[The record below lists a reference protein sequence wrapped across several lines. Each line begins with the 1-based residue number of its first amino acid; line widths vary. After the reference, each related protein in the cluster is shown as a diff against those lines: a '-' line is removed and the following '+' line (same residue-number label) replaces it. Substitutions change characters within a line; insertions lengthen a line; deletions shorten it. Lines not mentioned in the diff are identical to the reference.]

1 MRMSHQCNNFH
12 CLASL
17 ARGAGT
23 FPSLLPH
30 SRCRKSFEI
39 FSSFDYYFTF
49 FTNFINQKANPSQL
63 KDFSDGDAKVLKF
76 KKFWSIITGMW
87 CIFDN
92 QFSENE
98 EETYFGD
105 CWCPVR
111 PRRRITCYS
120 HITLKRKMSLFK
132 NRILWLQP
140 TYGYFRFLPWY
151 KFFMWHISGL

>member
-49 FTNFINQKANPSQL
+49 FTNFINQKLVIMTTEANPSQL

-76 KKFWSIITGMW
+76 KNSEVSSRVCDVFLIINFQKMRRRHTLVIVDVLLG
-87 CIFDN
+87 
-92 QFSENE
+92 QE
-98 EETYFGD
+98 EES
-105 CWCPVR
+105 PV
-111 PRRRITCYS
+111 IVT
-120 HITLKRKMSLFK
+120 
-132 NRILWLQP
+132 
-140 TYGYFRFLPWY
+140 
-151 KFFMWHISGL
+151 

>member
-49 FTNFINQKANPSQL
+49 FTNFINQKLVIMTTEANPSQL

-76 KKFWSIITGMW
+76 KNSEVSSRVCDVFLIINFQKMRPAKSIEIHLMS
-87 CIFDN
+87 
-92 QFSENE
+92 Q
-98 EETYFGD
+98 
-105 CWCPVR
+105 
-111 PRRRITCYS
+111 
-120 HITLKRKMSLFK
+120 RKWILILSL
-132 NRILWLQP
+132 
-140 TYGYFRFLPWY
+140 
-151 KFFMWHISGL
+151 

>member
-49 FTNFINQKANPSQL
+49 FTNFINQKLVIMTSVITIHRKGNVEQM
-63 KDFSDGDAKVLKF
+63 KV
-76 KKFWSIITGMW
+76 
-87 CIFDN
+87 D
-92 QFSENE
+92 
-98 EETYFGD
+98 
-105 CWCPVR
+105 
-111 PRRRITCYS
+111 RRVAFLLILAVIYCVWFLSLRKSSTEMKP
-120 HITLKRKMSLFK
+120 ITLVTAYFPVPENPKFEKYEQWLRNLFSK
-132 NRILWLQP
+132 I
-140 TYGYFRFLPWY
+140 
-151 KFFMWHISGL
+151 

>member
-1 MRMSHQCNNFH
+1 MSHQCNNFH

-49 FTNFINQKANPSQL
+49 FTNFINQKLVIMTTEANPSQL

-76 KKFWSIITGMW
+76 KNSEVSSRVCDVFLIINFQKMRRRHTLVIVDVLLG
-87 CIFDN
+87 
-92 QFSENE
+92 QE
-98 EETYFGD
+98 EES
-105 CWCPVR
+105 PV
-111 PRRRITCYS
+111 IVT
-120 HITLKRKMSLFK
+120 
-132 NRILWLQP
+132 
-140 TYGYFRFLPWY
+140 
-151 KFFMWHISGL
+151 